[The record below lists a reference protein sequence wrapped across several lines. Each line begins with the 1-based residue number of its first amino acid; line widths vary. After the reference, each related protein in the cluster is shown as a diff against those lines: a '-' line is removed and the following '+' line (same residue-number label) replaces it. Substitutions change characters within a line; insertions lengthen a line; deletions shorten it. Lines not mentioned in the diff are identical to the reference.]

1 MTQPILHKHL
11 IYLMPEPKI
20 RRRWGGEKQGE
31 RKERGRG
38 WRKRR
43 GMLIIEPNIMDPPHV
58 QRKNGSVLDNT
69 FISSSNK
76 LVTYNQILFDWGLLH
91 LGSGGYYLKIVS
103 FMNSIIFLLYFYFF
117 HDKVVGKKKHHFRMS
132 NYLRESSSSASHGSS
147 ISILPARTA
156 KSEVASGQHWT
167 TLTSL
172 WRARHFSRDSPQAPW
187 QTIMTSWQVSECGS
201 HRELGAGG

>member
-1 MTQPILHKHL
+1 MTPPILHKHL
-11 IYLMPEPKI
+11 IYLIPEPKI

-58 QRKNGSVLDNT
+58 QRKNRSVLDNT

-132 NYLRESSSSASHGSS
+132 NIWENHPLQPVMEVRSASYQPEQ
-147 ISILPARTA
+147 LNQKWPAANTGPP
-156 KSEVASGQHWT
+156 SLLCEEQGTSPG
-167 TLTSL
+167 TLL
-172 WRARHFSRDSPQAPW
+172 KPHDRQ
-187 QTIMTSWQVSECGS
+187 
-201 HRELGAGG
+201 